1 MELGDFFLDK
11 PEKIRYTREA
21 VKGKAL
27 IGGSPVK
34 LEELELSLLFD
45 FFGVLVTVLLRTWFV
60 LFYLLDFSLGEFAGE
75 AGISRQAVYDTLA
88 RAESALRTMEG
99 RVGAVARDLACR
111 KALARIRQAAETLAQ
126 SEDPGTAGL
135 AGEILEAAA
144 TMKE

>member
-45 FFGVLVTVLLRTWFV
+45 YYGELLTEKQREYFD
-60 LFYLLDFSLGEFAGE
+60 LHYNEDLSLAEIA
-75 AGISRQAVYDTLA
+75 ALTGISRQGVWDIIR
-88 RAESALRTMEG
+88 RAEATLRDIEAKTG
-99 RVGAVARDLACR
+99 LVARFRAR
-111 KALARIRQAAETLAQ
+111 REALSGVEARLSGLLSSPDAEARRVAREVMEELR
-126 SEDPGTAGL
+126 GL
-135 AGEILEAAA
+135 DD
-144 TMKE
+144 